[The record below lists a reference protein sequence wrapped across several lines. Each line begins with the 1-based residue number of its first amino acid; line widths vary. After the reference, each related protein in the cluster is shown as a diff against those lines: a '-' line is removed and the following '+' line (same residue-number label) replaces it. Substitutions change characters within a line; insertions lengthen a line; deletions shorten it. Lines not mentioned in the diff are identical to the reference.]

1 MRTEQL
7 EYLVDLAQ
15 TLSLTQTAEHFLTSH
30 QVINNAIKNLE
41 TELNVTILTRT
52 HRGIVFTPAGTLVCQ
67 YAQQALANRAA
78 LLSSLAPYA
87 EQPPHTVKG
96 ELHIYTI
103 PRFMNKY
110 FLHFYNTYRKQNPKL
125 TVFLKNATL
134 SYLLDSVEMTDTSVI
149 FTTLLNVTATSPQF
163 AAKLQ
168 DLNLTSTTIL
178 VQMLGFCVSANS
190 KYVDQLLAM
199 DNLSVEQV
207 SKTIPIV
214 TFNYSAD
221 ANMMFASNS
230 HYLIDSFETQRQLI
244 NSGNYVGLYTPLE
257 YQQLLKD
264 KNLMF
269 LPAADTDHL
278 FHYVVLSTPAV
289 QPQVQQFIAKLQA
302 FYENPPSIKK

>member
-149 FTTLLNVTATSPQF
+149 LATLNSADLTSPQF

-168 DLNLTSTTIL
+168 HLNLTATTL
-178 VQMLGFCVSANS
+178 LAQSLGICVSVNS
-190 KYVDQLLAM
+190 KYLELLLAM
-199 DNLSVEQV
+199 DNANLDSVTN
-207 SKTIPIV
+207 TIPSV
-214 TFNYSAD
+214 AFNYSAD
-221 ANMMFASNS
+221 ENMLFTSPTNTY
-230 HYLIDSFETQRQLI
+230 YLIDSFEMQRQLI
-244 NSGNYVGLYTPLE
+244 KSGNYIVFYTPFE
-257 YQQLLKD
+257 YQQLF
-264 KNLMF
+264 KNDSSLRF
-269 LPAADTDHL
+269 FPSTDAAHL
-278 FHYVVLSTPAV
+278 FHYVALLTPD
-289 QPQVQQFIAKLQA
+289 PQLQAQQFIARLQD
-302 FYENPPSIKK
+302 FYQASP